1 MLQWRPR
8 MTGDLADCPSRPTL
22 EVEEFG
28 LAENLMIEI
37 AVMES
42 GFAVVRRAVPP
53 GAEMTDL
60 AGFEACLS
68 RAKAALALA

>member
-1 MLQWRPR
+1 LLKPAALKE
-8 MTGDLADCPSRPTL
+8 D
-22 EVEEFG
+22 FG
-28 LAENLMIEI
+28 LAWNLMIEI

-42 GFAVVRRAVPP
+42 GFTVVRSAVPP